1 MVIISML
8 LSFFSQF
15 FPIQQQQ
22 PQNSNQIMPNPMLMS
37 PEMGGVSG
45 GGNTNT
51 NNSQVSQLANT
62 LGLNAS
68 GPNSTGPLVSDKSLS
83 QINSI
88 RSVH

>member
-1 MVIISML
+1 MIMFSCAL
-8 LSFFSQF
+8 DLFSFSL
-15 FPIQQQQ
+15 IQQQQ

-62 LGLNAS
+62 LGLNTS
-68 GPNSTGPLVSDKSLS
+68 GPNSTGPLVSHAFFF
-83 QINSI
+83 SI
-88 RSVH
+88 ETNLN